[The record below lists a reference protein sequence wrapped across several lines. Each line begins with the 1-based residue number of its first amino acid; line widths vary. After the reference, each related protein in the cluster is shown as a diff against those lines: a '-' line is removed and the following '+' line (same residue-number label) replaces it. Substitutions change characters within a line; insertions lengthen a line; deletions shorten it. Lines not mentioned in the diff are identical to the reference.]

1 MFRYFGTVGR
11 RMSFLREGLTMFFC
25 LRDARTPVYVRV
37 ALLGAI
43 GYLLTPV
50 DVLPDVILGLGWL
63 DDTAVIAAAMRLAR
77 AYILPEHV
85 LAAKRF
91 FPF

>member
-1 MFRYFGTVGR
+1 
-11 RMSFLREGLTMFFC
+11 MFFC
-25 LRDARTPVYVRV
+25 LRDARTPAYIRI

-43 GYLLTPV
+43 GYLFTPIDLIP
-50 DVLPDVILGLGWL
+50 DVLVGLGWA
-63 DDTAVIAAAMRLAR
+63 DDAVVIAAAMRLAR
-77 AYILPEHV
+77 TYIQPEHV